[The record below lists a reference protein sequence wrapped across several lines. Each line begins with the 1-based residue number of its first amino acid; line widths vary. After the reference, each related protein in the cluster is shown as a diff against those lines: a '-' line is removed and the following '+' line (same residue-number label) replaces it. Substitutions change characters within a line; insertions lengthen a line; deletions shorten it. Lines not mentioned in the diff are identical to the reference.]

1 MILKVLLILFLV
13 YFLVFRFFGML
24 LRPFMTARFQ
34 DTRQQGR
41 YSSPFSAPHN
51 QRREGEIN
59 IDHVPQKK
67 SRKGKNFDGGEYVDF
82 EEVD

>member
-1 MILKVLLILFLV
+1 MVLKVLLILFLV

-24 LRPFMTARFQ
+24 LRPFMSARFQ
-34 DTRQQGR
+34 DPRQQQR
-41 YSSPFSAPHN
+41 YRDPFAAQQN